1 VVPVAGIV
9 AIYTIAALDEER
21 KFSRTALAGA
31 YEAYRARTG
40 LFWPHLSRDWRS
52 LWMRA

>member
-1 VVPVAGIV
+1 VVPVIGII

-31 YEAYRARTG
+31 YEDYRTRTG
-40 LFWPHLSRDWRS
+40 LFWPRLSRDWRGRR
-52 LWMRA
+52 LRA